1 MKKPLSK
8 LTRQHST
15 MHSRLSFGQKQQK
28 LKARQT
34 SLCNPPLRQVKE
46 QNEIMR
52 PTYHAP
58 KAMQGLQ
65 YFHAKTKLGPCK
77 IKRGRNLSCTLTAHT
92 LTMHLGQI
100 SCKPSHVNYAKK
112 KQKPTQW
119 SLRHL
124 SIKVPTHH
132 AKNNLMQTMPPCHVS
147 SPQTDA
153 SHQTNPC
160 KQKVGPFSNLLIM
173 PNHTRVHSSPCSC
186 KGKLPCK
193 IMVKQAKTT

>member
-8 LTRQHST
+8 LTRQLFS
-15 MHSRLSFGQKQQK
+15 MHFRLSFGQKQHK

-52 PTYHAP
+52 PTYHTP

-100 SCKPSHVNYAKK
+100 SCKPNHVNYAKK

-124 SIKVPTHH
+124 STKVPTHH
-132 AKNNLMQTMPPCHVS
+132 AKTNLYKLCHLAMRALLQPMPLTKQTYANLRWDHSQIYS
-147 SPQTDA
+147 SCQTTHGSTHLHA
-153 SHQTNPC
+153 HARESYHA
-160 KQKVGPFSNLLIM
+160 
-173 PNHTRVHSSPCSC
+173 
-186 KGKLPCK
+186 KLW
-193 IMVKQAKTT
+193 